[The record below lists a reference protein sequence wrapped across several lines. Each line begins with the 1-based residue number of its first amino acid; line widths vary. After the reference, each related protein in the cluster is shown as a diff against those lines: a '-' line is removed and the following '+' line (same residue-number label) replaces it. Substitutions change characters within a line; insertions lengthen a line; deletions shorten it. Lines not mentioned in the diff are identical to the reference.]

1 MTVQV
6 RLNQHLLD
14 WDKFTLYAR
23 QKRHERDN
31 ALSEYKHQRARFIVA
46 LKEKHPGL
54 SQSACDSAADADP
67 GLHQL
72 YLARLLAE
80 SEAESCKD
88 KLVWFRATAD
98 ALRSEKVDEREANKL
113 YAENAV

>member
-6 RLNQHLLD
+6 RLNQHLTD
-14 WDKFTLYAR
+14 WDKFTAYTR
-23 QKRHERDN
+23 QKRRERDN

-46 LKEKHPGL
+46 LKASEPGL
-54 SQSACDSAADADP
+54 SQGACESAADADP
-67 GLHQL
+67 GLHEL
-72 YLARLLAE
+72 YLSRLLAE

-88 KLVWFRATAD
+88 KLVWFRAAAD

-113 YAENAV
+113 YAENAA